1 MSAIAPTLVADAG
14 IENVNGGVD
23 QLIHDGVLSRV
34 LALRDVNFSNSMIEA
49 WWRALKHQW
58 LYLNTLDSVATVRRL
73 LEFYVNAHNT
83 EIPHSAFRGQTPD
96 EIYYGRGQDIPG
108 QIKAGK
114 MQAQGAR
121 LEANRTVT
129 CQMCEPSMGSYSG
142 ASTAAPSFVNGLAA
156 ALPAAT

>member
-1 MSAIAPTLVADAG
+1 MADAG

-23 QLIHDGVLSRV
+23 QLIHDGALSRV

-58 LYLNTLDSVATVRRL
+58 LYLNTLDSVATVSRL
-73 LEFYVNAHNT
+73 VEFYVNAHNT

-108 QIKAGK
+108 QQSWKD
-114 MQAQGAR
+114 
-121 LEANRTVT
+121 
-129 CQMCEPSMGSYSG
+129 
-142 ASTAAPSFVNGLAA
+142 ASTRRSIGGESSGDMSNV
-156 ALPAAT
+156 